1 MEYNRINIQKRL
13 TISPHSTEPLESTRK
28 TPQRFSDPQFSFPQ
42 SPKLPL
48 EILTALQD
56 KILEKELAF
65 VECTKQ
71 RKHLET
77 ENSDLKVQLKEKESE
92 LARLTEENF
101 KLKADLRDN
110 EYNLS
115 SYWKKEVLRK
125 SEGLKKYQEQ
135 IRCHEKEQRIKLESE
150 LKKLIDLF
158 ENEQKA
164 NTLKFESNERQIH
177 SYTQRIKDL
186 ESENEKL
193 RSDQSHFS
201 EIDFEK
207 QLQELEIMQ
216 TELLH
221 ENTSLKQEL
230 EIIRRGNNLQDLAL
244 LSADIH
250 KITRQVHSLL
260 TILKNLQ
267 QGKEI
272 SLYLLLEMDE
282 ARVVSSSRQLVID
295 VAQLKKDLNEIKEIV
310 SDYHADIV
318 GGNICTPQ

>member
-1 MEYNRINIQKRL
+1 MAYNRINLQKKL
-13 TISPHSTEPLESTRK
+13 SLSPHTTEPIEILKK

-48 EILTALQD
+48 EVLTALQD
-56 KILEKELAF
+56 KLLKLELAF
-65 VECTKQ
+65 VECSKQ
-71 RKHLET
+71 RKHLEI
-77 ENSDLKVQLKEKESE
+77 ENSDLKVQIKEKESE
-92 LARLTEENF
+92 LTRLSEENF
-101 KLKADLRDN
+101 KLKSDLRDN

-115 SYWKKEVLRK
+115 GYWKKEVLRK
-125 SEGLKKYQEQ
+125 NEGLKKYQEQ
-135 IRCHEKEQRIKLESE
+135 IRFQEREQRFKLETE
-150 LKKLIDLF
+150 LKKLVELF

-164 NTLKFESNERQIH
+164 NLIKSESLDRQTQ
-177 SYTQRIKDL
+177 SYIQRIKDL
-186 ESENEKL
+186 EQENSKL
-193 RSDQSHFS
+193 KIDQSQFS
-201 EIDFEK
+201 EIDFENK
-207 QLQELEIMQ
+207 LQELEIMQ

-221 ENTSLKQEL
+221 ENASMKQEL

-250 KITRQVHSLL
+250 KVARQVHSLL
-260 TILKNLQ
+260 TILKNIQ

-282 ARVVSSSRQLVID
+282 ARVISSSRQLVLD

-318 GGNICTPQ
+318 GGNLCTPQ